1 MLEMN
6 TRVIICKKYSESVNH
21 SDSQSV
27 SQPVSLNGVGRQQ
40 ISPNDYDIG
49 GVDNDKAESLAPSAV
64 HH

>member
-1 MLEMN
+1 MSQS
-6 TRVIICKKYSESVNH
+6 VIRTV
-21 SDSQSV
+21 SQSV

-49 GVDNDKAESLAPSAV
+49 GVDNDKADGLTPSAV